1 MRMTSVLLLLGFTW
15 PALASAAQLRLT
27 WEDTTPSEAGF
38 LIERRMATE
47 ESFTPLTTVVMNIT
61 SYVDS
66 TVEAATT
73 YCYQVRA
80 FDAEEDSAPSNEACS
95 QAQ

>member
-47 ESFTPLTTVVMNIT
+47 ESFTPLTTVGVNLRIT
-61 SYVDS
+61 GQNPLQLPRKLQNLL
-66 TVEAATT
+66 EW
-73 YCYQVRA
+73 QVL
-80 FDAEEDSAPSNEACS
+80 EKNHPEVLS
-95 QAQ
+95 QSP